1 VRGFDEF
8 MQDALYGERGF
19 YATGAGP
26 GRRGADFITSP
37 ELGPLFGAVVANALA
52 AWWHDLGQPD
62 PYVVIEAGAGR
73 GALRDAV
80 LANTTAP
87 LQYLTVEFADPWPDH
102 GHVVMANELLDN
114 LPFKIVEQTN
124 DGWREVLVSDNGY
137 VLGEPVRGFDPL
149 RAQNGTRLPWHTRAV
164 EWVERARNTAERV
177 ALVDYGTRAT
187 EELVGREWLR
197 TYRAHGRGG
206 DPLTDPGSQDI
217 TCDVAFDQLAPHR
230 ITTQA
235 DWLRA
240 HGIDALVEQARATW
254 TERAAIGDLEALKAR
269 SRVTEADALLDL
281 DGLGSFLVAEWVP

>member
-1 VRGFDEF
+1 